1 MVRHVVGVDKYH
13 GGILVDSA
21 GLAGVGAVRGISCNT
36 HTHIS
41 HVVGVDKYHGRIL
54 VDSAGLTGVGAVRG
68 ISCNTSVK

>member
-1 MVRHVVGVDKYH
+1 MLLGLTSIM
-13 GGILVDSA
+13 GGYWWIVLGWPVWA
-21 GLAGVGAVRGISCNT
+21 PCGAYPATHT